1 MNINNYVSTLKSVI
15 DKEDVL
21 SALAAVRQDLN
32 SKTQPIVD
40 TSAAAFKTIKLKSK
54 EAQDYDQQYRN
65 GMKLGHNA
73 NVMVDI
79 QSRLRNVDRNLD
91 FLREMIEK
99 HMPETVAQANIDRRS
114 ATMLQLVDTAAF
126 AMRFVRRFVETMVV
140 YETQAVGMYEDYEK
154 NNLSKGEA
162 EWVRSR
168 FGSFL
173 IAFQSLSTDPGEFR
187 KKFESIPHVNVDLAG
202 DDIAVFGKLRL
213 DPYQMGFI
221 PVNYNPLFIVG
232 KWIAEFQAWRY
243 KEAQEDLIRIQ
254 RRILLLEESV
264 SGKSNPK
271 IEKEIDI
278 LRDKASD
285 VTYRLNKAE
294 EEIK

>member
-21 SALAAVRQDLN
+21 AALAAVRQDLN

-126 AMRFVRRFVETMVV
+126 AMRFVRRFVEAMVV
-140 YETQAVGMYEDYEK
+140 YETQAVGMYDDYEK
-154 NNLSKGEA
+154 NNLTKGEA

-173 IAFQSLSTDPGEFR
+173 IAFQSLSADPGEFR